1 MELYDVV
8 KKLLGPIETVGETN
22 TDEKRFANLEATVL
36 LVDKLL
42 CDINSVAQDKD
53 CQEFSRSRSGKRAD
67 QFLKDVK
74 EA

>member
-1 MELYDVV
+1 MEIYDVT
-8 KKLLGPIETVGETN
+8 KKLLGPIETVGESN
-22 TDEKRFANLEATVL
+22 TDEKRYQNLEATIL

-53 CQEFSRSRSGKRAD
+53 CQEFSRARSGKRAAS
-67 QFLKDVK
+67 FLNDVK